1 MEIHQMRYM
10 CAVAETGSFI
20 AAAARERVETRLILV
35 RPDQYIAWSGDFV
48 PNNVHGLLYAVTGRE
63 V

>member
-10 CAVAETGSFI
+10 YAVAETGSFI

-35 RPDQYIAWSGDFV
+35 RARSIHCMV
-48 PNNVHGLLYAVTGRE
+48 RE
-63 V
+63 PCSQQRT